1 MTTAAA
7 VAVPS
12 VRRPTLA
19 WGLSLFVWLLPLQS
33 FAITVLFGA
42 LGWPAPVVRAIA
54 AWKEV
59 LIAVLFGLAV
69 ARTVRSPSPRAGA
82 GIYWPDLVV
91 AGLGMLAVGYA
102 IGGNAW
108 FGGDLPLAAQLYA
121 LRDAGFVSLLYF
133 VGRASP
139 EIAQSARL
147 LRALFIVGVV
157 TSAIAVLE
165 RIFVTP
171 EVLVLLGAA
180 RYVQDFL
187 GAAAITQ
194 GNPYG
199 LPDNYWTLV
208 GSHAVQRAGSTYM
221 SGQAFAVPFLI
232 VLPAATLW
240 ALSASGR
247 RAVIVWVAYALA
259 WVGLLLTVTRMTIV
273 VCALGTVLLMA
284 ARRRWGS
291 LTGVGFAAVVGLGAA
306 LLFVPGLAT
315 FVWETLTWQS
325 PSSAGHVADWTAGLD
340 QVLRSPLGV
349 GLGATDFVAA
359 RFGVRGV
366 TGDNQYLKYA
376 VELGVVGLILHV
388 GVLAAALASGVR
400 AWRAA
405 PATSAGTAGLLL
417 VTATAGIAL
426 NAVTAVVFNS
436 PMLAYPFFWLAG
448 SVTTVAHQREAA
460 GR

>member
-1 MTTAAA
+1 VTTVAA

-12 VRRPTLA
+12 LRRPTLA
-19 WGLSLFVWLLPLQS
+19 WGLSTFVWLLPLQS

-42 LGWPAPVVRAIA
+42 LGWSAPAVRAIA
-54 AWKEV
+54 AWKEG
-59 LIAVLFGLAV
+59 LIAVLLGLAV
-69 ARTVRSPSPRAGA
+69 ARTVRSPRAGA
-82 GIYWPDLVV
+82 EIYWPDLVV
-91 AGLGMLAVGYA
+91 AGLGILAVGYA
-102 IGGNAW
+102 IGGNVW
-108 FGGDLPLAAQLYA
+108 FGSDLPLEARLYA
-121 LRDAGFVSLLYF
+121 LRDAAFVSLLYF

-139 EIAQSARL
+139 EVAQSPRL
-147 LRALFIVGVV
+147 LRALYIVAVV

-165 RIFVTP
+165 RVFVTP
-171 EVLVLLGAA
+171 EILVILGAA

-187 GAAAITQ
+187 GAAVVTQ
-194 GNPYG
+194 GNAYG
-199 LPDNYWTLV
+199 LPDNYWTWV
-208 GSHAVQRAGSTYM
+208 GSHIVQRAGSTYM

-247 RAVIVWVAYALA
+247 RAVVVWLGYALA

-273 VCALGTVLLMA
+273 VCALGAVLLMA

-291 LTGVGFAAVVGLGAA
+291 LVGVGAAAIVGFGAA
-306 LLFVPGLAT
+306 LMLVPGLGT

-340 QVLRSPLGV
+340 QVVRSPLGV

-359 RFGVRGV
+359 RFGVRGL

-376 VELGVVGLILHV
+376 VELGVIGLLLHV
-388 GVLAAALASGVR
+388 GVIVAALASGVR

-405 PATSAGTAGLLL
+405 PDTSAGIAGLLL
-417 VTATAGIAL
+417 VTATAGLAL
-426 NAVTAVVFNS
+426 NAMTAVVFNS

-448 SVTTVAHQREAA
+448 SVTTVAHRREPSSS
-460 GR
+460 